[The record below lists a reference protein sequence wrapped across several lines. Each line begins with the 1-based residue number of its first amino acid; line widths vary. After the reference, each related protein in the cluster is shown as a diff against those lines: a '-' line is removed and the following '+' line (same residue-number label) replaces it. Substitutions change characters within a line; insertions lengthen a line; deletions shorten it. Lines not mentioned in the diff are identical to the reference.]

1 MSTRI
6 VNPRFANVVK
16 QLSTLLPSHN
26 YAFVGGA
33 VRDYIFGREP
43 KDHDVIVLGLSPRD
57 ILFRIQFTS
66 LEYLYFDSYAGDRPA
81 LCGERRIAFDS
92 MWECCIKVLL
102 PNGEYVDLLFPQL
115 AGASVADVV
124 ELFDSNLNM
133 YSAYPDGSVQEHWDT
148 DPRERLELATNTRPE
163 RARYMLD
170 KWLEYVGIKD

>member
-6 VNPRFANVVK
+6 DNPRFAAVVK

-43 KDHDVIVLGLSPRD
+43 RDHDVVVLNLTPED
-57 ILFRIQFTS
+57 ILERLQFS
-66 LEYLYFDSYAGDRPA
+66 GLQFQRFYSYEGDRPD

-92 MWECCIKVLL
+92 VWECCIKLSL
-102 PNGEYVDLLFPQL
+102 PNGEYVDLLFPQR

-148 DPRERLELATNTRPE
+148 DPRERLELATNTRAD
-163 RARYMLD
+163 RAQYMLF
-170 KWLEYVGIKD
+170 KWLVYLNIQ